1 MNTFTSVLGRARQA
15 ASEGPDTI
23 PWPVHGEAAATPRLL
38 MLTDR
43 RRLAYRVY
51 GQVGGQPVYF
61 FHGLPGSRLQAA
73 LLHDQARCQG
83 VALVAFD
90 RPGFGH
96 SDPWPAPTVDSV
108 IGDVE
113 QLADHL
119 GHRRFATLGVSCG
132 GPYALA
138 TARLM
143 RQRVSAVGLLAGMG
157 PMDMPYLRHDQLP
170 LLKLMFG
177 LGRIAPAL
185 VTPMLALDGWLF
197 RHHAERAVATLASM
211 LAAPDRQL
219 LAQRPD
225 VRRAFAASLAD
236 AYRQG
241 SVGARGEVAR
251 IVRHRAAALDGVPV
265 PVHVFQGGHDR
276 HVPPAMGRFMAKRL
290 ARPRWHDCPDDGHL
304 SIVVNR
310 GAECLRLLRAEG

>member
-1 MNTFTSVLGRARQA
+1 MSTSTSVLDRAQHA
-15 ASEGPDTI
+15 AAEGPDTI
-23 PWPVHGEAAATPRLL
+23 PWPVHGEPAAAPQLL
-38 MLTDR
+38 MLPDR
-43 RRLAYRVY
+43 RHLAFRIY
-51 GQVGGQPVYF
+51 GQAGGQPVYF

-73 LLHDQARCQG
+73 LLHDQASREG

-96 SDPWPAPTVDSV
+96 SDTWRAPTVDSV

-113 QLADHL
+113 QLADRL

-143 RQRVSAVGLLAGMG
+143 RKRVTAVGLLAGMG
-157 PMDMPYLRHDQLP
+157 PMDMPWLRQEQLP
-170 LLKLMFG
+170 LLKLIFG
-177 LGRIAPAL
+177 LGRLWPAL

-197 RHHAERAVATLASM
+197 RHHAERAVATLASL
-211 LAAPDRQL
+211 LAVPDQQL

-241 SVGARGEVAR
+241 SIGARGEVAR

-265 PVHVFQGGHDR
+265 PVHIFQSGHDR
-276 HVPPAMGRFMAKRL
+276 HVPPAMGHFMAKRL

>member
-1 MNTFTSVLGRARQA
+1 MNTSTRVLDRARHA
-15 ASEGPDTI
+15 AFEGPDTI
-23 PWPVHGEAAATPRLL
+23 PWPVHGEPAHAPLLL
-38 MLTDR
+38 MLPDR
-43 RRLAYRVY
+43 RLLAYRIY
-51 GQVGGQPVYF
+51 GQAGGQPIYF
-61 FHGLPGSRLQAA
+61 FHGLPGSRLQAT
-73 LLHDQARCQG
+73 LLHDQASREG

-96 SDPWPAPTVDSV
+96 SDPWRAPTVDSV

-119 GHRRFATLGVSCG
+119 GHQRFATLGVSCG

-138 TARLM
+138 TARLL
-143 RQRVSAVGLLAGMG
+143 RQRVTAVGLLAGIG

-177 LGRIAPAL
+177 LGRISPAL

-197 RHHAERAVATLASM
+197 RHHAERAVRTLASM

-219 LAQRPD
+219 LEQRPD
-225 VRRAFAASLAD
+225 VRRAFADSLAD

-251 IVRHRAAALDGVPV
+251 IVRHCAAALDGVLV
-265 PVHVFQGGHDR
+265 PVHIFQSGHDC
-276 HVPPAMGRFMAKRL
+276 HVPPVMGRFMAKRL
-290 ARPRWHDCPDDGHL
+290 SRPRWHDCPDDGHL

-310 GAECLRLLRAEG
+310 GAECLRLLRTED